1 MSEVNTKLVLQN
13 SFVLQTNLVF
23 EERQSVWHKI
33 MSATEGQ
40 LMSALVL
47 LIVHTSVFS
56 CSYCPTA
63 CAVQVLILI
72 SLRKTLS
79 ASKRKFIVVVTL
91 NFTTPTHLSSPRKSK
106 NKLKFIC
113 SLLPRWFLFLL
124 WLSHTITSPSNI

>member
-13 SFVLQTNLVF
+13 SFALQTNLIF

-79 ASKRKFIVVVTL
+79 ASSCKRKFIMVVTL
-91 NFTTPTHLSSPRKSK
+91 NLT
-106 NKLKFIC
+106 
-113 SLLPRWFLFLL
+113 
-124 WLSHTITSPSNI
+124 